1 MKSKL
6 AIKLAIYFSAV
17 LLLFA
22 LVVGSIF
29 TTLFQNQ
36 TLSIY
41 KENMEKEA
49 WAIADTVSSMSEQM
63 TMGPMGRQGGYGAY
77 LRVLE
82 DMVAGEVWIV
92 DEGLGV
98 TMNPGKQGQVLLD
111 KNFPPDAERMIRQV
125 MEGESVFSE
134 AFESIFE
141 APTLTVGVPL
151 KNNGVI
157 IGALLLHEP
166 VEGGTQ
172 GATYGL
178 RILGFSLGIALV
190 LAILLALLLA
200 KGLAKP
206 LIDISAVVQKM
217 KTGEYGAKTGIRRKD
232 EIGELAVTI
241 DLLGDRLEESRKS
254 QEQLERMRKDLVA
267 NISHELRT
275 PVTVIR
281 GSLEA
286 LMDGVVDSEEQVS
299 SYHQQMLKDTLFL
312 QRLVDDLLDFTRIQN
327 PEFLL
332 EEAPVDWNEL
342 CGDAVHTAQRLGEA
356 KGIHVAYDMASSP
369 PPISGDYGRLR
380 QLLLILLDNA
390 IKFTPT
396 GGKVGLSLYEDQ
408 LWVWDEGSGIRE
420 ENLPHIFDRFY
431 KEKTN
436 ENLQGTGLGLAIAK
450 EIAER
455 HGMKLS
461 AENNPEKGSKF
472 ILSFGRV

>member
-6 AIKLAIYFSAV
+6 AIRLAIYFSAV

-49 WAIADTVSSMSEQM
+49 RAIADTVSAMSEQM
-63 TMGPMGRQGGYGAY
+63 AMGPMGRQGGYGAY

-98 TMNPGKQGQVLLD
+98 TMNPGKQGQTILD
-111 KNFPPDAERMIRQV
+111 KNFSPDVERMVRQV

-151 KNNGVI
+151 ENNGII

-178 RILGFSLGIALV
+178 RILGISLVAALF
-190 LAILLALLLA
+190 LSILLALLLA
-200 KGLAKP
+200 KGFAKP
-206 LIDISAVVQKM
+206 LIDISEVVQKM
-217 KTGEYGAKTGIRRKD
+217 KAEEYGVKTGIHRKD
-232 EIGELAVTI
+232 EIGELAITI

-254 QEQLERMRKDLVA
+254 QEQLEQMRKDLVA

-275 PVTVIR
+275 PVTVLR

-286 LMDGVVDSEEQVS
+286 LMDGVVESEEQVS
-299 SYHQQMLKDTLFL
+299 SYHQQMLKDTLYL

-327 PEFLL
+327 PGFSL

-342 CGDAVHTAQRLGEA
+342 CEDAAHTVQRLAEA
-356 KGIHVAYDMASSP
+356 KGIHVAYDIVSSP
-369 PPISGDYGRLR
+369 ALILGDYGRLR

-390 IKFTPT
+390 IKFTPS
-396 GGKVGLSLYEDQ
+396 GGKVGLSLLEDQ

-420 ENLPHIFDRFY
+420 ENLTHIFDRFY
-431 KEKTN
+431 KEKTS

-461 AENNPEKGSKF
+461 AENNPGRGSKF
-472 ILSFGRV
+472 ILYFGRV